1 MITKEFLKEV
11 LTGEKKLLKMRD
23 VKFVNVPAYDEIGV
37 KALYTQALEMPN
49 MSYYFPSKYAKS
61 R

>member
-1 MITKEFLKEV
+1 MPPSHMITKEFLKEV

-37 KALYTQALEMPN
+37 KAFNHQNEI
-49 MSYYFPSKYAKS
+49 
-61 R
+61 